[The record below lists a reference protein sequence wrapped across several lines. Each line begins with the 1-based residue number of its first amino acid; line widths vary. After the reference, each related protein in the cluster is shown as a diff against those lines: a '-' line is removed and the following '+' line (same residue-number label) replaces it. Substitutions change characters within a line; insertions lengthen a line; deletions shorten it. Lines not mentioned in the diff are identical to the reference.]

1 MANLNIKIDFTDEI
15 ETSGYLYKDLDI
27 KFEEPVGTSP
37 SSIAQHIDI
46 EAIQQGIRNIFNWSK
61 GERIL
66 IPDFG
71 SNLKIYLHEGITEK
85 LKSDISSDIT
95 KSITTW
101 EPRVNIKKINV
112 YEGGENDPHSLFIE
126 VFYTI
131 PSLNEDVLNFQTTI

>member
-1 MANLNIKIDFTDEI
+1 MANLNIKIDFTDEL

-27 KFEEPVGTSP
+27 KFEDTVGTSP
-37 SSIAQHIDI
+37 TSLAQHIDI
-46 EAIQQGIRNIFNWSK
+46 EAIQQGIRNIFTWSK

-71 SNLKIYLHEGITEK
+71 NNLKIYLHEGITDK
-85 LKSDISSDIT
+85 LKSDIQNDIT
-95 KSITTW
+95 KSITSW

-112 YEGGENDPHSLFIE
+112 YEGGENDPHSLFVE
-126 VFYTI
+126 VFYNV